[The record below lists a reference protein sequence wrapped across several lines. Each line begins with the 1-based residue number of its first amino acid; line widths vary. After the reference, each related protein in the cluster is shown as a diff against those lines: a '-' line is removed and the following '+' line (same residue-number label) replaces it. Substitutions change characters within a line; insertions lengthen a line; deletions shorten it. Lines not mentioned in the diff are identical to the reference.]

1 MRKNRVAEKEANRIH
16 KANARSKLTS
26 EEKKQEK
33 EKNRYYKAKSKLMPK
48 LTANW
53 QRH

>member
-33 EKNRYYKAKSKLMPK
+33 EKNRYYKAKSKLMLK